1 MLMSAINGPARQLAA
16 TIKAYAE
23 KKEAEGDKLAATEAT
38 APKAEAEE
46 PAKTEEKAEAAPAPE
61 ADAPSAE

>member
-1 MLMSAINGPARQLAA
+1 MAQMNLNGPARQLAA

-23 KKEAEGDKLAATEAT
+23 KKEAEGDKPAATEAT
-38 APKAEAEE
+38 ASKAEAEE